1 MSYDETKQKMR
12 DAEFAVKV
20 AAAVVEGIRRGEALE
35 RKPVI
40 GPYTAMRHPELFV
53 KCSGNDSHD
62 MKPYRIWWC
71 LWTAWG
77 ERCTRCNY
85 KNPFAYD

>member
-20 AAAVVEGIRRGEALE
+20 AAAVVEGIRRGEAQE

-53 KCSGNDSHD
+53 ECSHRENHD
-62 MKPYRIWWC
+62 MQPKHVGWWIFGY
-71 LWTAWG
+71 WVS
-77 ERCTRCNY
+77 RCTRCGYTNY
-85 KNPFAYD
+85 SAYD